1 MIMRKIAVTGTLSSG
16 KSTVCQLFKELGA
29 YVVSADE
36 IVHQLLVSGTKIG
49 QQVIDI
55 FGDEIL
61 TNGQIDRSKIAK
73 KAFRDPV
80 LLQALEKLIHP
91 QVRNQIEREYQCCTI
106 ATYPL
111 FVAEIPLLFETNWDV
126 DYPVTIA
133 VIAKPEL
140 CKQRHEKNKNISN
153 ESDYQQRSKRQLGAD
168 EKACKATYVIYNN
181 GSLEMLRA
189 NVANIFELLTPNTG
203 V

>member
-36 IVHQLLVSGTKIG
+36 IVHQLLASGTKIG

-55 FGDEIL
+55 FGDDIL

-91 QVRNQIEREYQCCTI
+91 QVRDQIEKEYQCCNG

-126 DYPVTIA
+126 DYPETIA
-133 VIAKPEL
+133 VIATPEL
-140 CKQRHEKNKNISN
+140 CKQRFEKNKNISN
-153 ESDYQQRSKRQLGAD
+153 ENDYQQRAKRQLSAD
-168 EKACKATYVIYNN
+168 EKACKATHVIYNN

-189 NVANIFELLTPNTG
+189 NVANLFELLTPNTG

>member
-16 KSTVCQLFKELGA
+16 KSTVCQIFKELGA

-36 IVHQLLVSGTKIG
+36 IVHQLLTSGTKIG

-61 TNGQIDRSKIAK
+61 TNGQIDRGKIAK

-91 QVRNQIEREYQCCTI
+91 QVRDQIEREYQRI
-106 ATYPL
+106 NNAIYPL
-111 FVAEIPLLFETNWDV
+111 FVAEIPLLFEADLNV

-133 VIAKPEL
+133 VIATPEL
-140 CKQRHEKNKNISN
+140 CKQRFEKNKNISN
-153 ESDYQQRSKRQLGAD
+153 ENDYLQRSKRQLSAD
-168 EKACKATYVIYNN
+168 EKARKATYVIYNN

-189 NVANIFELLTPNTG
+189 HVVTLFELLTPNTG